1 MSDPVV
7 RREEVESAL
16 AARHEL
22 GREYEPEIVDNLVER
37 IERRLAERERRPAG
51 PPARRDHGHE
61 HRSVTPLALGS
72 IALGIPV
79 TAISTGNGDP
89 WLAVV
94 AWIAIAVINVAYAF
108 RR

>member
-1 MSDPVV
+1 MNDPVV
-7 RREEVESAL
+7 RRDEVESAL

-22 GREYEPEIVDNLVER
+22 GRDYEPEIVEGLVER
-37 IERRLAERERRPAG
+37 IERRLDERERRPAG
-51 PPARRDHGHE
+51 PRVRSEARLD
-61 HRSVTPLALGS
+61 HRSVTPIALGS

-89 WLAVV
+89 WLAAL
-94 AWIAIAVINVAYAF
+94 AWVAIAVINVAYAF